1 MSKTEKGEPQKDSP
15 WYNKVTTTKLYQGD
29 NNMKRRNLQL
39 TLPINTEILV
49 ATNDSVRLLDE
60 ITDKLNYSKLIDSYS
75 RFGRH
80 REFSPKLLFKII
92 AYSRMNQIF
101 SSRKIEKA
109 CKRDINFM
117 WLLGG
122 HKAPDHNTINRFQR
136 RLEPFIEELFYEL
149 VIHLEKMNEI
159 NFDNIF
165 IDGTKIEANANK
177 YTFVWKKSTKKHQS
191 RLQENLKVLLED
203 LSMRYEISF
212 TPNEIIGLEDID
224 KLLGILYEQ
233 KSALNIEFVY
243 GKGKRKHQIQN
254 DIEALEQSREKQAKY
269 DKYNAT
275 FDGRNSFSKTDKDA
289 TFMRMKNDHM
299 RNSQL
304 KPGYNIQI
312 GVEGEYIAMAD
323 ISSERSDQLT
333 LIPLLDNFYEH
344 TKKRYKTVVADAGY
358 ESEEN
363 YAYLMGKS
371 QNCYIKPSNYEQ
383 SKKKKYK
390 KNIKLRENMD
400 YDSTTDTYT
409 CYNNKKIS
417 HIYNTKRKYASGYEA
432 VIKVYE
438 CESCEGCPYKS
449 KCTRA
454 KHNRKLYVSEAFI
467 GYRNSSTENIMSP
480 QGIKLRVNR
489 SIQVEGAFGVLKQD
503 YGFRRFLTRGKKN
516 VKTEFLLLCF
526 AYNINKLHQKK
537 MHKKNGVIMHEVNIA

>member
-1 MSKTEKGEPQKDSP
+1 MSKTKKGEPQKDSP

-39 TLPINTEILV
+39 KLPINTEILV
-49 ATNDSVRLLDE
+49 RADDSVRLLDE

-109 CKRDINFM
+109 CRRDINFM
-117 WLLGG
+117 WLLSG
-122 HKAPDHNTINRFQR
+122 HRAPDHNTINRFQN

-149 VIHLEKMNEI
+149 VIHLEKMKEI
-159 NFDNIF
+159 SLENIF

-177 YTFVWKKSTKKHQS
+177 YTFVWKKSTKKHEA
-191 RLQENLKVLLED
+191 RVQEKLRASLEELSKIYGKDYTNGEAIKV
-203 LSMRYEISF
+203 
-212 TPNEIIGLEDID
+212 EDID
-224 KLLGILYEQ
+224 EFLNILYKR
-233 KSALNIEFVY
+233 KSDLGLEFVY
-243 GKGKRKHQIQN
+243 AKGKRKHQIQR
-254 DIEALEQSREKQAKY
+254 DIEALEELREKQAKY

-289 TFMRMKNDHM
+289 TFMRMKSDHM

-304 KPGYNIQI
+304 KPGYNVQI
-312 GVEGEYIAMAD
+312 GVEGEYITIAD

-333 LIPLLDNFYEH
+333 LIPFLDNFYEH
-344 TKKRYKTVVADAGY
+344 TNRRYKTVVADAGY

-363 YAYLMGKS
+363 YAYLKEKN
-371 QNCYIKPSNYEQ
+371 QKCYIKPSNYER

-390 KNIKLRENMD
+390 KNIKLRENMG
-400 YDSTTDTYT
+400 YDPTSDTYT
-409 CYNNKKIS
+409 CHNNRNLSYVYNK
-417 HIYNTKRKYASGYEA
+417 KRKYTSGYEA
-432 VIKVYE
+432 DIKVYE
-438 CESCEGCPYKS
+438 CESCEGCEYKS

-454 KHNRKLYVSEAFI
+454 KNNRKLYVSEAFI
-467 GYRNSSTENIMSP
+467 EYRNHSAKNITSKK
-480 QGIKLRVNR
+480 GIKLRVNR

-537 MHKKNGVIMHEVNIA
+537 MNQNSGVIMHEVKIA

>member
-1 MSKTEKGEPQKDSP
+1 MSKTKKGEPQKDSP

-39 TLPINTEILV
+39 KLPINTEILV
-49 ATNDSVRLLDE
+49 RADDSVRLLDE

-109 CKRDINFM
+109 CRRDINFM
-117 WLLGG
+117 WLLSG
-122 HKAPDHNTINRFQR
+122 HRAPDHNTINRFQN

-149 VIHLEKMNEI
+149 VIHLEKMKEI
-159 NFDNIF
+159 SVENIF

-177 YTFVWKKSTKKHQS
+177 YTFVWKKSTKKHEA
-191 RLQENLKVLLED
+191 RVQEKIRASLEELSKIYGKDYTNGEAIKV
-203 LSMRYEISF
+203 
-212 TPNEIIGLEDID
+212 EDID
-224 KLLGILYEQ
+224 EFLNILYKR
-233 KSALNIEFVY
+233 KSDLGLEFVY
-243 GKGKRKHQIQN
+243 GKGKRKHQIQR
-254 DIEALEQSREKQAKY
+254 DIEALEELREKQAKY

-289 TFMRMKNDHM
+289 TFMRMKSDHM

-304 KPGYNIQI
+304 KPGYNVQI
-312 GVEGEYIAMAD
+312 GVEGEYITIAD

-333 LIPLLDNFYEH
+333 LIPFLDNFYEH
-344 TKKRYKTVVADAGY
+344 TNRRYKTVVADAGY

-363 YAYLMGKS
+363 YAYLKEKN
-371 QNCYIKPSNYEQ
+371 QNSYIKPSNYER

-400 YDSTTDTYT
+400 YDPTSDIYT
-409 CYNNKKIS
+409 CYNNKKLS
-417 HIYNTKRKYASGYEA
+417 YVYSKKRKYASGYEA
-432 VIKVYE
+432 SIKVYE
-438 CESCEGCPYKS
+438 CESCEGCEHKP

-454 KHNRKLYVSEAFI
+454 KNNRKLYVSEAFI
-467 GYRNSSTENIMSP
+467 EYRNASTKNITSKE
-480 QGIKLRVNR
+480 GIKLRVNR

-537 MHKKNGVIMHEVNIA
+537 MNQNSGVIMHEVKIA